1 MIHVLFMRY
10 QGKYRPTFP
19 RKYKGDYHN
28 IIYRSS
34 WEYKF
39 LVWCDWSSSVTEWG
53 SEEIV
58 IPYISPADGRRHRY
72 FPDFYVKIGR
82 KKYMV
87 EVKPLRQTKQPK
99 KQKKQTKAY
108 ITEVVTYAINQ
119 AKWEAAKEY
128 CKDRGWEF
136 MLITEKELKV

>member
-1 MIHVLFMRY
+1 MA
-10 QGKYRPTFP
+10 
-19 RKYKGDYHN
+19 YKGKFTPKNPKKYTGTPHN
-28 IIYRSS
+28 VIYRSL
-34 WEYKF
+34 WERKF
-39 LVWCDWSSSVTEWG
+39 MLYCDTSDAVVEWG

-99 KQKKQTKAY
+99 KQKRQTKAY

>member
-1 MIHVLFMRY
+1 MRY

-39 LVWCDWSSSVTEWG
+39 MVWCDRSSSVTEWG

-58 IPYISPADGRRHRY
+58 IPYISHADGRRHRY

-99 KQKKQTKAY
+99 KQKRQTKAY

>member
-39 LVWCDWSSSVTEWG
+39 MVWCDRSSSVTEWG

-136 MLITEKELKV
+136 MLITEKKLKV

>member
-1 MIHVLFMRY
+1 
-10 QGKYRPTFP
+10 
-19 RKYKGDYHN
+19 
-28 IIYRSS
+28 
-34 WEYKF
+34 
-39 LVWCDWSSSVTEWG
+39 
-53 SEEIV
+53 
-58 IPYISPADGRRHRY
+58 
-72 FPDFYVKIGR
+72 
-82 KKYMV
+82 MV

-119 AKWEAAKEY
+119 AKWEAAREY

>member
-39 LVWCDWSSSVTEWG
+39 MVWCDRSSSVTEWG

-99 KQKKQTKAY
+99 KQKRQTKAY

-136 MLITEKELKV
+136 MLSLIHI

>member
-10 QGKYRPTFP
+10 LGKYRPTFP

-39 LVWCDWSSSVTEWG
+39 MVWCDRSSSVTEWG

-99 KQKKQTKAY
+99 KQKRQTKAY

>member
-1 MIHVLFMRY
+1 MRY

-19 RKYKGDYHN
+19 KKYKGDYHN

-39 LVWCDWSSSVTEWG
+39 MVWCDRSSSVTEWG
-53 SEEIV
+53 SEEIIV
-58 IPYISPADGRRHRY
+58 PYTSPADGRRHRY
-72 FPDFYVKIGR
+72 FPDFYLKIGR

-87 EVKPLRQTKQPK
+87 EVKPLNQTKEPK
-99 KQKKQTKAY
+99 KQNRNTKRY

-119 AKWEAAKEY
+119 AKWKAAREY
-128 CKDRGWEF
+128 CKDRGWQF

>member
-1 MIHVLFMRY
+1 MRY
-10 QGKYRPTFP
+10 QGKCRPSFP

-39 LVWCDWSSSVTEWG
+39 MVWCDRSSSVTEWG
-53 SEEIV
+53 SEEII
-58 IPYISPADGRRHRY
+58 IPYISPADGRRHKY

-119 AKWEAAKEY
+119 AKWEAAREY

>member
-1 MIHVLFMRY
+1 
-10 QGKYRPTFP
+10 
-19 RKYKGDYHN
+19 
-28 IIYRSS
+28 
-34 WEYKF
+34 
-39 LVWCDWSSSVTEWG
+39 
-53 SEEIV
+53 
-58 IPYISPADGRRHRY
+58 
-72 FPDFYVKIGR
+72 
-82 KKYMV
+82 MV

>member
-1 MIHVLFMRY
+1 MRY
-10 QGKYRPTFP
+10 QGKYRPSFP

-39 LVWCDWSSSVTEWG
+39 MVWCDRSSSVTEWG
-53 SEEIV
+53 SEEII
-58 IPYISPADGRRHRY
+58 IPYISPADGRRHKY

-108 ITEVVTYAINQ
+108 ITEVVTYAKLSGKQQESIVKIVDGNS
-119 AKWEAAKEY
+119 
-128 CKDRGWEF
+128 C
-136 MLITEKELKV
+136 

>member
-1 MIHVLFMRY
+1 
-10 QGKYRPTFP
+10 
-19 RKYKGDYHN
+19 
-28 IIYRSS
+28 
-34 WEYKF
+34 
-39 LVWCDWSSSVTEWG
+39 
-53 SEEIV
+53 
-58 IPYISPADGRRHRY
+58 
-72 FPDFYVKIGR
+72 
-82 KKYMV
+82 MV

-99 KQKKQTKAY
+99 KQKRQTKAY

>member
-39 LVWCDWSSSVTEWG
+39 MVWCDRSSSVTEWG

-119 AKWEAAKEY
+119 AKWEAAREY

>member
-39 LVWCDWSSSVTEWG
+39 MVWCDRSSSVTEWG

-99 KQKKQTKAY
+99 KQKRQTKAY

-119 AKWEAAKEY
+119 AKWEAAKED
-128 CKDRGWEF
+128 CKDRVWEF

>member
-39 LVWCDWSSSVTEWG
+39 MVWCERSSSVTEWG

-99 KQKKQTKAY
+99 KQKRQTKAY

>member
-39 LVWCDWSSSVTEWG
+39 MVWCDRSSSVTEWG
-53 SEEIV
+53 SDEIV

>member
-39 LVWCDWSSSVTEWG
+39 MVWCDRSSSVTEWG

-99 KQKKQTKAY
+99 KQKRQTKAY

-119 AKWEAAKEY
+119 AKWEAAREY

>member
-39 LVWCDWSSSVTEWG
+39 MVWCDRSSSVTEWG

-87 EVKPLRQTKQPK
+87 EVKPLRQTTQPK
-99 KQKKQTKAY
+99 KQKRQTKAY

>member
-39 LVWCDWSSSVTEWG
+39 MVWCDRSSSVTEWG

-119 AKWEAAKEY
+119 AKCEAAKEY

>member
-34 WEYKF
+34 WEYRF
-39 LVWCDWSSSVTEWG
+39 MVWCDRSSSVTEWG

-99 KQKKQTKAY
+99 KQKRQTKAY

>member
-39 LVWCDWSSSVTEWG
+39 MVWCDRSSSVTEWG

-72 FPDFYVKIGR
+72 FHDFYVKIGR

>member
-10 QGKYRPTFP
+10 QGKDRPTFP

-39 LVWCDWSSSVTEWG
+39 MVWCDRSSSVTEWG

>member
-39 LVWCDWSSSVTEWG
+39 MVWCGRSSSVTEWG

>member
-1 MIHVLFMRY
+1 MRY

-39 LVWCDWSSSVTEWG
+39 MVWCDRSSSVTEWG

-99 KQKKQTKAY
+99 AY

>member
-39 LVWCDWSSSVTEWG
+39 MVWCDRSSSVTEWG

>member
-39 LVWCDWSSSVTEWG
+39 MVWCDRSSSVTEWG

-99 KQKKQTKAY
+99 KQKRQTKAY
-108 ITEVVTYAINQ
+108 ITEVVTYAIN
-119 AKWEAAKEY
+119 
-128 CKDRGWEF
+128 
-136 MLITEKELKV
+136 

>member
-39 LVWCDWSSSVTEWG
+39 MVWCDRSSSVTEWG
-53 SEEIV
+53 SEEIIV
-58 IPYISPADGRRHRY
+58 PYISPADGRRHRY

-99 KQKKQTKAY
+99 KQKRQTKAY

>member
-1 MIHVLFMRY
+1 MRY

-19 RKYKGDYHN
+19 KKYKGDYHN

-39 LVWCDWSSSVTEWG
+39 MVWCDRSSSVTEWG
-53 SEEIV
+53 SEEIIV
-58 IPYISPADGRRHRY
+58 PYTSPADGRRHRY
-72 FPDFYVKIGR
+72 FPDFYLKIGR

-87 EVKPLRQTKQPK
+87 EVKPLNQTKEPK
-99 KQKKQTKAY
+99 KQKRNTKRY
-108 ITEVVTYAINQ
+108 ITEVVTYAVNQ
-119 AKWEAAKEY
+119 AKWKAATEY
-128 CKDRGWEF
+128 CKDRGWQF

>member
-39 LVWCDWSSSVTEWG
+39 MVGCDRSSSVTEWG

-128 CKDRGWEF
+128 CNDRGWEF

>member
-39 LVWCDWSSSVTEWG
+39 MVWCDRSSSVTEWG

-136 MLITEKELKV
+136 MLITDKELKV